1 MATEEKKQQLK
12 GMIERLHAGEDPE
25 AIKGEFR
32 ELLNEITAA
41 DISEIEEE
49 LVKEGL
55 PREKLLS
62 LCDIHIALFKESLEK
77 EEPIAPE
84 GHPVHILME
93 EHKMVLD
100 FVGELVATSDMLQG
114 KSLETAREEM
124 EHVDHIIKHLL
135 ESESHYVREENVLFP
150 YLEKHG
156 IKEPPAVMW
165 MEHDKIREM
174 EKTLNALF
182 EGREAMDFQEF
193 ASKLGEQ
200 ARTLKDQLTNHFY
213 KENNILYPTGLQV
226 IPEDEWTE
234 IRRQFDELGYCC
246 FTPQP
251 SSEPSEHADVQAP
264 ATKGEGVVSFETGT
278 LSAEELES
286 ILNTLPVDLSFVD
299 KDDNVKYFSQ
309 PEERLFPRAKAI
321 IGRSVQNCH
330 PEKSVG
336 VVNKILSDFREGK
349 RSSAEFWFE
358 MGGKFIHI
366 RYFAIR
372 SPAGEYLGCLEVS
385 QNVTDIRKLEGKKTL
400 LD

>member
-12 GMIERLHAGEDPE
+12 RMIERLHAGEDPE

-77 EEPIAPE
+77 EKPIAPE

-93 EHKMVLD
+93 EHKMVLE
-100 FVGELVATSDMLQG
+100 FVGKLVDVSDILRG
-114 KSLETAREEM
+114 KSLETAKEEL

-135 ESESHYVREENVLFP
+135 ASESHYVREENVLFP

-174 EKTLNALF
+174 EKALNALF

-193 ASKLGEQ
+193 TSKLGEQ

-226 IPEDEWTE
+226 IAEDEWTE

-251 SSEPSEHADVQAP
+251 STEPGEHAGVQAP
-264 ATKGEGVVSFETGT
+264 ARKDEGVVSFETGT
-278 LSAEELES
+278 LSVEELES

>member
-12 GMIERLHAGEDPE
+12 RMIERLHAGEDPE

-93 EHKMVLD
+93 EHKMVLE
-100 FVGELVATSDMLQG
+100 FIEKLVATSDMLQG

-174 EKTLNALF
+174 EKALNALF
-182 EGREAMDFQEF
+182 EGRDGMDFQVF
-193 ASKLGEQ
+193 VSKLGEQ

-226 IPEDEWTE
+226 IAEDEWTE

-264 ATKGEGVVSFETGT
+264 ATKDEGVVSFETGT

-385 QNVTDIRKLEGKKTL
+385 QNLTDIRKLEGKKTL